1 MQMNDN
7 DSCNENKKKTDY
19 REFEVELSTNTSELV
34 NRLKNQL
41 KLETKIQNEFHR
53 FSAKFSHSVNN

>member
-1 MQMNDN
+1 MNDN
-7 DSCNENKKKTDY
+7 DSCNENKKKTDD

-41 KLETKIQNEFHR
+41 KLETKN
-53 FSAKFSHSVNN
+53 SK

>member
-7 DSCNENKKKTDY
+7 DSCNKNKKTDDK
-19 REFEVELSTNTSELV
+19 EFEFSTNISELV

-53 FSAKFSHSVNN
+53 FSARFSHSVNN

>member
-1 MQMNDN
+1 MIMIVVIRT
-7 DSCNENKKKTDY
+7 KKTDDK
-19 REFEVELSTNTSELV
+19 EFEFSTNTSELV

-53 FSAKFSHSVNN
+53 FSARFSHSVNN